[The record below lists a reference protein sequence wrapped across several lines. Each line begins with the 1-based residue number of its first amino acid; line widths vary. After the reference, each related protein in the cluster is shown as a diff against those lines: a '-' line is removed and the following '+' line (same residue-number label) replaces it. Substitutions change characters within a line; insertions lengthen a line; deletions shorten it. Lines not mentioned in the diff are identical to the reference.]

1 MCTRLCGCHW
11 LKIVNFVHEP
21 YMKWFINLINLRLVT
36 AGLRR
41 LELNSAKTTRHV
53 YSVPLQK
60 TIGCSKSG
68 TQHSKKENERTK
80 QGDS

>member
-1 MCTRLCGCHW
+1 MCTRLSGCYW

-21 YMKWFINLINLRLVT
+21 YMKWFNLINLKLVT
-36 AGLRR
+36 AGPGR
-41 LELNSAKTTRHV
+41 LELNSAKNTQHV

-60 TIGCSKSG
+60 ATGGSKSG
-68 TQHSKKENERTK
+68 RQYSKKENERTK